1 MAITGGA
8 WASDPRLYANSPG
21 YPGYTGSTGQTSQ
34 QMYGNTNPALP
45 DPQLVAARKKAE
57 LAGLAQQGQ
66 PGTPYQTLPGS
77 TYPASTTSGGG
88 LTFGSAPTAQ
98 FRVGPDGVEAIGG
111 GQISNS
117 AYEQQ
122 QQTQLEALL
131 QQQQISAQQAA
142 AAKKAEALK
151 GLLYQF
157 GGNNSAPTVGFGG
170 IGGAEQAARDA
181 AYARAKEQAGLTAKS
196 ALKSL
201 NNVMAERGLTG
212 SSVERG
218 NMGSVVSQAAGTVGD
233 YTREQLM
240 QDLNRSADVADLSY
254 SGAVTQRGQDLN
266 SKNYILGLLNA
277 IY

>member
-21 YPGYTGSTGQTSQ
+21 YPGYTGNTGRTAQS
-34 QMYGNTNPALP
+34 MVGNTAPAAP
-45 DPQLVAARKKAE
+45 DPELVAARKKAE
-57 LAGLAQQGQ
+57 LAGLAQAGQ
-66 PGTPYQTLPGS
+66 TGTPYQTLPNS
-77 TYPASTTSGGG
+77 TYPASTMSGGS
-88 LTFGSAPTAQ
+88 LTYGSAPTAQ
-98 FRVGPDGVEAIGG
+98 FGMGTGSVTTTGG
-111 GQISNS
+111 GQLSNP

-122 QQTQLEALL
+122 QQTMLEAML
-131 QQQQISAQQAA
+131 QQQSSAAAQAA

-151 GLLYQF
+151 GLIYQF
-157 GGNNSAPTVGFGG
+157 GGGSAPTVGFGG
-170 IGGAEQAARDA
+170 MGAQEQAARDA

-196 ALKSL
+196 AMKSL
-201 NNVMAERGLTG
+201 NDVMAERGLTG

-218 NMGSVVSQAAGTVGD
+218 NMGSVMSQAAGTVGD

-254 SGAVTQRGQDLN
+254 TGAVTQRGQDL
-266 SKNYILGLLNA
+266 SSRNYILGLLNA